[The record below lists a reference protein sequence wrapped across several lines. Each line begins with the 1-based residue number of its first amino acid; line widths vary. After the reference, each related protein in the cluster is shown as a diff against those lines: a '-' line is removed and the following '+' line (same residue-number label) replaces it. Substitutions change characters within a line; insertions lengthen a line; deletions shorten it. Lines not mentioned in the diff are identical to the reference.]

1 MKVTALVLTL
11 VVCAYAA
18 PVEDARIEAE
28 LESLEQSDETDLI
41 SDEEL
46 DAVIQTIFDL
56 AQEEAENAALQESFA
71 QEQDLA
77 SDQEVDA
84 LAQSLVDLV
93 QEQAENA
100 ALQEFFAQ
108 EQVPVELQGSF
119 IKLLKKFKNKSKKF
133 GKKLKKK
140 MKKFGKKLKKKMKK
154 FGKKAKKYGK
164 YALKL
169 IKKYGPTVLKY
180 GVQYGVPLALKL
192 ALFG

>member
-1 MKVTALVLTL
+1 MKVAFLILAL

-28 LESLEQSDETDLI
+28 LESLEQSGETDLV
-41 SDEEL
+41 SDKEL
-46 DAVIQTIFDL
+46 DAVVQSL
-56 AQEEAENAALQESFA
+56 VGLVQEEAENAALQESFS
-71 QEQDLA
+71 QESDLA

-84 LAQSLVDLV
+84 LVQSLVDLV

-119 IKLLKKFKNKSKKF
+119 KKLYKKFKSKS
-133 GKKLKKK
+133 
-140 MKKFGKKLKKKMKK
+140 KKFGKKLKKKMKK

-180 GVQYGVPLALKL
+180 VFQYGVPLALKL
-192 ALFG
+192 APLG